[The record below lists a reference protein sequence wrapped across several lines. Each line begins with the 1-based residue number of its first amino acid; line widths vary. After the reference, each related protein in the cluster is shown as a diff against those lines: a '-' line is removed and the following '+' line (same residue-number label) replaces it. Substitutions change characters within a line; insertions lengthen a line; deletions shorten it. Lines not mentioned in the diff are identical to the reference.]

1 MPRLVEQAGPLV
13 FPEEPVEEVR
23 AAVAEATFFSD
34 VFTHEAEGP
43 VFTDAGRMVV
53 PNTQVVSELMDHER
67 CKQEDI
73 LVVEGFHGCRKI
85 TGAGTTEKC
94 LPRILSRMLS
104 HDHVGNIMLH
114 TMEELLLSPAVEIPE
129 CNLQVH
135 GDLCEVPLRPNL
147 HSSQHHLCLFPL

>member
-1 MPRLVEQAGPLV
+1 
-13 FPEEPVEEVR
+13 
-23 AAVAEATFFSD
+23 
-34 VFTHEAEGP
+34 
-43 VFTDAGRMVV
+43 MVV

-135 GDLCEVPLRPNL
+135 GDLCEVPSVQISIPA
-147 HSSQHHLCLFPL
+147 STTSVFIPLVKLLARAMMSITLWTV